1 MLPLRR
7 AVQRRLLAGS
17 VMLVM
22 ALVPVT
28 AYAGDVDAL
37 WNRPQGAS
45 PNNAWYA
52 VQSWWDGW
60 NRVVSDDPGRRGLD
74 ELSQANADLLTA
86 YTLLQEQTNNPGP
99 HPVAVI
105 DPLLSSVYNTITGSN
120 VKAPI
125 GGVFHWINQSLLS
138 LEGRGSTNDQVRALL
153 QDYRAK
159 QAVAVRDLNRKGGA
173 DIDALVSAN
182 TERETAFIAKIK
194 SVTRPDDGLKSLLE
208 DADHSTVAL
217 AAKHQGGDQAN
228 QGKGLGHDKDK
239 TGSNKGGN
247 SNPPGKQPTS
257 K

>member
-7 AVQRRLLAGS
+7 AVQRRLLAAA

-22 ALVPVT
+22 AVVPLT

-37 WNRPQGAS
+37 WNRPQGVS

-86 YTLLQEQTNNPGP
+86 YTLLQEQSNNPGP

-120 VKAPI
+120 IKAPI

-138 LEGRGSTNDQVRALL
+138 LEGRGSTNDMVRALL

-173 DIDALVSAN
+173 DIDALLSAN
-182 TERETAFIAKIK
+182 TEREVAFLAKIK

-208 DADHSTVAL
+208 DADHSTMAL
-217 AAKHQGGDQAN
+217 GAKHQGGDQAN
-228 QGKGLGHDKDK
+228 EGKALGHDK
-239 TGSNKGGN
+239 SNKGGN
-247 SNPPGKQPTS
+247 PNPQGKQPTP